1 MFLINLRSKHE
12 TLTKRNEIPRGLT
25 SKLQRVTKEEEEEE
39 EEEEK
44 RQKMEPLWQTF
55 GN

>member
-25 SKLQRVTKEEEEEE
+25 SSYNKTKEEEEEEE

-44 RQKMEPLWQTF
+44 RQKMEPL
-55 GN
+55 